1 MGRNL
6 IVGVSVPPVLQL
18 SRPSAAR
25 GCSAHGAHCLC
36 AADACRHGVS
46 RRCEQWD
53 PHPRC
58 TRRAARE
65 VVGLRHHLC
74 TSSTFT
80 IAALPI
86 VALTIVAHHSTAQQH
101 TSRAVLRCCIIG
113 NAHRSTAQ
121 HSAASARSS
130 SAAPDPRFPHRR
142 CPHHRRPHHRRTP
155 QTSTAAHLRGLC
167 GECQA
172 VLRCC
177 RQRAPPHAQHSE
189 ARRSVRAP
197 LHTDA
202 RPARPS
208 PSVVAHIP
216 ALALPKASLLAS
228 LYYFFFPSLLREE
241 LGFHHE
247 PMGHAVGAHQHG
259 NSN

>member
-1 MGRNL
+1 MSPESRLRELSDAPWNIDRLRHELARTRHSPPSQRGELAQSPCVCSLQSIVASPSSQLLCRLEKRRPNL

-18 SRPSAAR
+18 SRPSAAP

-86 VALTIVAHHSTAQQH
+86 VALTIVAHHSTAQHSSTPQGLCCG
-101 TSRAVLRCCIIG
+101 AVL
-113 NAHRSTAQ
+113 
-121 HSAASARSS
+121 
-130 SAAPDPRFPHRR
+130 
-142 CPHHRRPHHRRTP
+142 
-155 QTSTAAHLRGLC
+155 
-167 GECQA
+167 
-172 VLRCC
+172 
-177 RQRAPPHAQHSE
+177 
-189 ARRSVRAP
+189 
-197 LHTDA
+197 
-202 RPARPS
+202 
-208 PSVVAHIP
+208 
-216 ALALPKASLLAS
+216 
-228 LYYFFFPSLLREE
+228 
-241 LGFHHE
+241 
-247 PMGHAVGAHQHG
+247 
-259 NSN
+259 